1 MNPNKIMIAT
11 FRGVGQVMFQ
21 NNALSGVL
29 MLIGIGCNSMIMCFF
44 ALLGTIISTLTA
56 IALKYDREN
65 IENGLY
71 GFNGTLVAIAVPCFM
86 PINIWSVLIMVIA
99 SLTTTLVA
107 HAFERQKYLPSLT
120 APFVIITWIMLLM
133 SRVLPVLQQ
142 SGVAVVETEEPFSLF
157 QAVSFN
163 FGQIMLQGKSIFTG
177 IFFFLALLINSR
189 KMALESFV
197 ASLLSLMVLITPFVE
212 THSVNSGMYGYNAIL
227 TLLAI
232 ANILNTKSCVYI
244 KALVGLGLSVIIQF
258 VGLNMGIVTLTAPFV
273 LSVWLIALYNSFE
286 LYRSRA
292 KVGRSKS

>member
-1 MNPNKIMIAT
+1 MNLTKVMTAT

-21 NNALSGVL
+21 DNALSGVL
-29 MLIGIGCNSMIMCFF
+29 MLVGIGCNSVIMCLF
-44 ALLGTIISTLTA
+44 ALLGATVSTLTA
-56 IALKYDREN
+56 ISLKYDREN

-86 PINIWSVLIMVIA
+86 PINIWSVLLMVMS
-99 SLTTTLVA
+99 SLATTLVA

-142 SGVAVVETEEPFSLF
+142 SGLAVVETDETFSLF
-157 QAVSFN
+157 QALSFN
-163 FGQIMLQGKSIFTG
+163 FGQIMLQGKSVFAG

-189 KMALESFV
+189 KMAQESF
-197 ASLLSLMVLITPFVE
+197 AANLLSLMVLFTPFVE

-227 TLLAI
+227 TVLAI

-258 VGLNMGIVTLTAPFV
+258 VGLNMGIVTLTTPFV

-292 KVGRSKS
+292 KVGRSKP

>member
-1 MNPNKIMIAT
+1 
-11 FRGVGQVMFQ
+11 
-21 NNALSGVL
+21 
-29 MLIGIGCNSMIMCFF
+29 
-44 ALLGTIISTLTA
+44 
-56 IALKYDREN
+56 
-65 IENGLY
+65 
-71 GFNGTLVAIAVPCFM
+71 
-86 PINIWSVLIMVIA
+86 
-99 SLTTTLVA
+99 
-107 HAFERQKYLPSLT
+107 
-120 APFVIITWIMLLM
+120 MLLM

-292 KVGRSKS
+292 KVGQSKS